1 MKLDIY
7 FLKAFKSICSERVQ
21 AVNKLTP
28 NLFMQN
34 AVEVLSLQICR
45 LAKHLTPLLKCNIAF
60 LHGESI
66 VNPVLKDSSI

>member
-1 MKLDIY
+1 MKLDMY
-7 FLKAFKSICSERVQ
+7 FLKAFNSICSDKQ
-21 AVNKLTP
+21 LTTP

-34 AVEVLSLQICR
+34 AMEVLFCR

-66 VNPVLKDSSI
+66 VNPVLTEFSI